1 MREQVR
7 LLNVFQDNV
16 LIHDILLKRFL
27 RSSGKASGGGSL
39 AENKFLVTMPL
50 NTEKRSIRN
59 RKLNGFVTEIFKQ
72 RPKKLVG
79 DITQRVKMLSV
90 KFLQQ

>member
-50 NTEKRSIRN
+50 NTEKRSLIRCGEAVLLYT
-59 RKLNGFVTEIFKQ
+59 RLGFL
-72 RPKKLVG
+72 PLG
-79 DITQRVKMLSV
+79 HLLS
-90 KFLQQ
+90 